1 MINILF
7 ILFSFSVNA
16 QIINEYKFFDNNPN
30 LEWIEIYN
38 ENNYEAVLENWTIS
52 NSNQIITLPKILI
65 PEKSY
70 IILARKKSE
79 VIKKYNLDSEKVFE
93 FSLKDAVGTN
103 DFLALKY
110 KDELIDSIFYDTN
123 WFNSLK
129 SIERVDIS
137 KPFNKVKWKNSI
149 SKFGATP
156 LKENSVKLVDFN
168 ISILNIDYD
177 GTYLNITIE
186 NNGNLKLEKFDFYI
200 YFDWDFDKVIEDDEI
215 IYSQL
220 GLEIENTL
228 NFKYKL
234 EDILDI
240 KDIFGL
246 AKIAAKVV
254 NDDDEKDLD
263 DYYETIINIPPNQGS
278 ILFNEIMYDPNS
290 NQCEYIELYN
300 SSNFDIEF
308 SKFSIHDA
316 VNMSKIL
323 PFISNNYIFR
333 SKEYLIIASDS
344 SILSSFK
351 DIVDVNKIIILNKSL
366 SLNNVNDDLNL
377 KWDNDK
383 VIDSVKYYNS
393 WHSEN
398 VLNTKGVSLEKKGL
412 ILESNRKENWTSSSN
427 VFGGTP
433 TLQNTVIPQDNGKYG
448 LQLEKNPFS
457 FIENDFMKIS
467 YFCPYPNSIVN
478 LSIFDKNGLK
488 LGVIYELGKGGF
500 SGEIHW
506 NGKIKNKSLPTG
518 SYILYFECVNADTQE
533 LFVDKELFVIAN

>member
-1 MINILF
+1 MT
-7 ILFSFSVNA
+7 
-16 QIINEYKFFDNNPN
+16 QI
-30 LEWIEIYN
+30 
-38 ENNYEAVLENWTIS
+38 
-52 NSNQIITLPKILI
+52 Q
-65 PEKSY
+65 
-70 IILARKKSE
+70 
-79 VIKKYNLDSEKVFE
+79 
-93 FSLKDAVGTN
+93 TN
-103 DFLALKY
+103 
-110 KDELIDSIFYDTN
+110 
-123 WFNSLK
+123 
-129 SIERVDIS
+129 V
-137 KPFNKVKWKNSI
+137 
-149 SKFGATP
+149 
-156 LKENSVKLVDFN
+156 
-168 ISILNIDYD
+168 SILN
-177 GTYLNITIE
+177 
-186 NNGNLKLEKFDFYI
+186 YI
-200 YFDWDFDKVIEDDEI
+200 K
-215 IYSQL
+215 
-220 GLEIENTL
+220 
-228 NFKYKL
+228 
-234 EDILDI
+234 
-240 KDIFGL
+240 
-246 AKIAAKVV
+246 
-254 NDDDEKDLD
+254 
-263 DYYETIINIPPNQGS
+263 
-278 ILFNEIMYDPNS
+278 
-290 NQCEYIELYN
+290 

-333 SKEYLIIASDS
+333 SKEYLVIASDS

-366 SLNNVNDDLNL
+366 SLNNVNDDLYL

>member
-1 MINILF
+1 MINFLF
-7 ILFSFSVNA
+7 ILFNFSINA

-30 LEWIEIYN
+30 IEWIEIYN
-38 ENNYEAVLENWTIS
+38 ENNYVAVLENWTIS
-52 NSNQIITLPKILI
+52 NSNQTITLPKILI
-65 PEKSY
+65 QEKSY

-79 VIKKYNLDSEKVFE
+79 VVKKYNLDSEKVFE
-93 FSLKDAVGTN
+93 ISLNDALGAN
-103 DFLALKY
+103 DFLVLKY
-110 KDELIDSIFYDTN
+110 KEDLIDSVAYDSN

-129 SIERVDIS
+129 SIERMDIA
-137 KPFNKVKWKNSI
+137 KPFNKDKWKNSI
-149 SKFGATP
+149 SKLGSTP

-168 ISILNIDYD
+168 ISILNVEYD
-177 GTYLNITIE
+177 GTYLNIAIE

-200 YFDWDFDKVIEDDEI
+200 YFDWNFDKIINDDEV

-220 GLEIENTL
+220 GLEIANTI

-263 DYYETIINIPPNQGS
+263 DYYETIINIPPNTSS

-316 VNMSKIL
+316 ISMSKIL

-333 SKEYLIIASDS
+333 SKEYLVIASDS
-344 SILSSFK
+344 SILASFK
-351 DIVDVNKIIILNKSL
+351 DIVDVNKVIILNKSL
-366 SLNNVNDDLNL
+366 SLNNINDNLYL
-377 KWDNDK
+377 KWNNDK
-383 VIDSVKYYNS
+383 VIDSAKYNNS

-398 VLNTKGVSLEKKGL
+398 ILNTKGVSLEKKGL

-448 LQLEKNPFS
+448 LLLEKNPFS

-467 YFCPYPNSIVN
+467 YFCPYPNSIIN

-488 LGVIYELGKGGF
+488 LGVIYELGKGAF